1 MEKCKEL
8 IDELVERLEELDV
21 PQHVLEMAKGL
32 QGEIS
37 ELYSGSEEDE
47 EGSEEDDKDL
57 EEHSPEEI
65 KGMPLPEM
73 EEKMEK
79 LGKYTRSPKTGL
91 MVAIALHPKNKE

>member
-37 ELYSGSEEDE
+37 ELYSGSEED
-47 EGSEEDDKDL
+47 DKDL

-79 LGKYTRSPKTGL
+79 SGKYTRSPKTGL